1 MYSQIKYIIDAGNYD
16 LTVVVQQI
24 KILALEGEI
33 TNEQREELIEYA
45 RSKASPEGSYASLQV
60 QIDTLTK
67 TVEELENRVAA
78 LEEASQSPEEGGDEG
93 EGGET
98 EPTEPIDEYPEYKAP
113 TGAHDAY
120 YNGDKVTFNGQH
132 YVCIAPEKTACV
144 WDPNTYPD
152 YWKLVPDDTTE
163 NEENGEDKEEV

>member
-1 MYSQIKYIIDAGNYD
+1 MYNQIRYIIDAGNYD

-67 TVEELENRVAA
+67 TIENLESRVTA
-78 LEEASQSPEEGGDEG
+78 LEETSQPPEEGGDEG
-93 EGGET
+93 EGGGT
-98 EPTEPIDEYPEYKAP
+98 EPTEPVNDYPEYKAP

-132 YVCIAPEKTACV
+132 YVCIAPEETACV
-144 WDPNTYPD
+144 WDPTTYPA
-152 YWKLVPDDTTE
+152 YWELVPNEVVKDTS
-163 NEENGEDKEEV
+163 KEEV